1 MLYGLPK
8 VHKDNCP
15 ARPILSAIGT
25 YNYNLAKFFVPL
37 LKPLTTNLYTVT
49 DSFSFVK
56 EISSFP
62 NNSFYMASFDVTSL
76 FTNVPLDEVID
87 ICTNVMFADDN
98 IVNYNGCKF
107 DRSNFKK
114 LLSFAVKDNHFLF
127 NGVLY
132 DQIDGVA
139 MGSPLGPTLANIFM
153 CSLEQRYLSNC
164 PSQFKPLLYRRY
176 VDDTFCLFK
185 DKNDIDLFLN
195 YINGIHSNI
204 NFTVEVENCSSL
216 PFLDILVEKSND
228 CFNTSLFRK
237 KTFTGLYTDFA
248 SLSPN
253 WFKTNLINSLLY
265 RAFNICSSYANFHNE
280 IVRIKC
286 ILAKNCFPRSMVD
299 NVIRSFL
306 DKQYI
311 LGNKRFTDDGKKTS
325 IAFCLPFL
333 GSYST
338 RIKKN
343 VIKLF
348 KDNYPDIKLQVIFRS
363 PARLSSFFR
372 IKDRFPYLLCSN
384 VIYKYTCSS
393 CNATYYGKT
402 IRNLKVRCLE
412 HLGRNRSGQKT
423 NSSNPSSIGEHI
435 GKTGHNA
442 TMEDF
447 KIIAKCNNAFD
458 LLIYES
464 LLIQKDRPSLNS
476 QQSSIPLVLF

>member
-1 MLYGLPK
+1 M
-8 VHKDNCP
+8 
-15 ARPILSAIGT
+15 
-25 YNYNLAKFFVPL
+25 
-37 LKPLTTNLYTVT
+37 
-49 DSFSFVK
+49 
-56 EISSFP
+56 
-62 NNSFYMASFDVTSL
+62 
-76 FTNVPLDEVID
+76 
-87 ICTNVMFADDN
+87 
-98 IVNYNGCKF
+98 
-107 DRSNFKK
+107 
-114 LLSFAVKDNHFLF
+114 KDNHFLF
-127 NGVLY
+127 NGLLY
-132 DQIDGVA
+132 DQINGVA
-139 MGSPLGPTLANIFM
+139 MGSPLGPMLANIFM
-153 CSLEQRYLSNC
+153 CSLEHHYLSNS
-164 PSQFKPLLYRRY
+164 PSQFKPLLYCRY
-176 VDDTFCLFK
+176 VDTFCLFK

-195 YINGIHSNI
+195 YINGIHPNI

-253 WFKTNLINSLLY
+253 WFKTNLINSLIY
-265 RAFNICSSYANFHNE
+265 RAFNSCSSYANFHNE

-286 ILAKNCFPRSMVD
+286 SLAKNCFPRSMVD
-299 NVIRSFL
+299 EVIRPFL

-311 LGNKRFTDDGKKTS
+311 LGNKRVIDEGKTTA

-338 RIKKN
+338 RITKN

-348 KDNYPDIKLQVIFRS
+348 KDNYPDIKLQVVFRY

-412 HLGRNRSGQKT
+412 HLVRNRSGHKT
-423 NSSNPSSIGEHI
+423 NFSNPSSIGEHI

-447 KIIAKCNNAFD
+447 KARHTLELPA
-458 LLIYES
+458 
-464 LLIQKDRPSLNS
+464 
-476 QQSSIPLVLF
+476 